1 MRQVIYATSALC
13 ALIMVLTI
21 GMLVS
26 CEHLEL
32 PNQKVA
38 GDANGNLR
46 VNVFQIEQTPFGN
59 VTRVAVSEA
68 CTRLNF
74 LVYDESG
81 SRIKTV
87 NQVSSDNAFGNA
99 SFQLEEGNYQLVVI
113 GHSANGNPTSTNP
126 RKIQFT
132 NATGFTDTFLYSE
145 GITIG
150 EEQLNLQISLKRIV
164 ALCRFV
170 INDDYP
176 SDVAKIKFYYTGG
189 SGAFD
194 VYTGFGSVASKQDV
208 TIDVKSGQK
217 QFDLYTF
224 LHEQSSDISLKVTAL
239 DATGNELSQ
248 RTFDVPMEQNHIT
261 WYSGNFFNGTGS
273 SSSTTVSGVTV
284 NIDWAGEIFKIF

>member
-1 MRQVIYATSALC
+1 MKKRIYAISAFC
-13 ALIMVLTI
+13 VLTFMLAI

-32 PNQKVA
+32 SKKSAAESVS
-38 GDANGNLR
+38 GNLH
-46 VNVFQIEQTPFGN
+46 VSVFQIEQTPFGS
-59 VTRVAVSEA
+59 VTRTAASEA

-87 NQVSSDNAFGNA
+87 NQTSSDNSFGTA
-99 SFQLEEGNYQLVVI
+99 SFQLEEGNYQLVVV
-113 GHSANGNPTSTNP
+113 GHSASGNPTSTDP
-126 RKIQFT
+126 HQIKFT

-145 GITIG
+145 EITIG
-150 EEQLNLQISLKRIV
+150 QDQLDLQVSLKRIV

-176 SDVAKIKFYYTGG
+176 SGVAKMQFYYTGG

-194 VYTGFGSVASKQDV
+194 AYTGFGCVKSKQTVIFDV
-208 TIDVKSGQK
+208 SDGQR

-224 LHEQSSDISLKVTAL
+224 MHELSGDISLTVTAL
-239 DATGNELSQ
+239 DASENELSQ
-248 RTFDVPMEQNHIT
+248 RKFDVPMEQNHIT
-261 WYSGNFFNGTGS
+261 WLSGDFFSGSGS
-273 SSSTTVSGVTV
+273 SSSTTVSEVTV
-284 NIDWAGEIFKIF
+284 NIDWAGEIFKTF

>member
-1 MRQVIYATSALC
+1 MEKRIYAISAFCVLVF
-13 ALIMVLTI
+13 MLTI

-32 PNQKVA
+32 PKKNATGGVS
-38 GDANGNLR
+38 GNLH
-46 VNVFQIEQTPFGN
+46 VSVFQIEQTLFGN
-59 VTRVAVSEA
+59 VTKAAVSEA

-81 SRIKTV
+81 SRL
-87 NQVSSDNAFGNA
+87 NQINQQSSAANFGSA
-99 SFQLEEGNYQLVVI
+99 VFQLESGNYQLVVI
-113 GHSANGNPTSTNP
+113 GHSSSGNPTSTDP
-126 RKIQFT
+126 HKIKFT
-132 NATGFTDTFLYSE
+132 NATGYTDTFLYSE

-150 EEQLNLQISLKRIV
+150 QEQQNLQISLKRIV

-170 INDDYP
+170 ITDDYP
-176 SDVAKIKFYYTGG
+176 SDVAKMNFYYTGG

-194 VYTGFGSVASKQDV
+194 AYTGFGSVASKQEV
-208 TIDVKSGQK
+208 TFDVKSGQK

-224 LHEQSSDISLKVTAL
+224 LHEQLSDISLKVTAL

-284 NIDWAGEIFKIF
+284 NIDWAGETRIPF

>member
-1 MRQVIYATSALC
+1 MRQAIYATSALC
-13 ALIMVLTI
+13 ALILVLTI

-59 VTRVAVSEA
+59 VTKAAVSEA

-81 SRIKTV
+81 SRL
-87 NQVSSDNAFGNA
+87 NQINQQSSAANFGSA
-99 SFQLEEGNYQLVVI
+99 VFQLESGNYQLVVI
-113 GHSANGNPTSTNP
+113 GHSSSGNPTSTDP
-126 RKIQFT
+126 HKIKFT
-132 NATGFTDTFLYSE
+132 NATGYTDTFLYSE

-150 EEQLNLQISLKRIV
+150 QEQQNLQISLKRIV

-170 INDDYP
+170 ITDDYP
-176 SDVAKIKFYYTGG
+176 SDVAKMKFYYTGG

-194 VYTGFGSVASKQDV
+194 AYTGFGSVASKQEV
-208 TIDVKSGQK
+208 TFDVKSGQK

-224 LHEQSSDISLKVTAL
+224 LHEQLSDISLKVTAL

-284 NIDWAGEIFKIF
+284 NIDWAGETRIPF

>member
-1 MRQVIYATSALC
+1 MEKRIYAISAFCVLVF
-13 ALIMVLTI
+13 MLTI

-32 PNQKVA
+32 PKKNATGGVS
-38 GDANGNLR
+38 GNLH
-46 VNVFQIEQTPFGN
+46 VSVFQIEQTLFGN
-59 VTRVAVSEA
+59 VTKAAVSEA

-81 SRIKTV
+81 SRL
-87 NQVSSDNAFGNA
+87 NQINQQSSAANFGSA
-99 SFQLEEGNYQLVVI
+99 VFQLESGNYQLVVI
-113 GHSANGNPTSTNP
+113 GHSSSGNPTSTDP
-126 RKIQFT
+126 HKIKFT
-132 NATGFTDTFLYSE
+132 NATGYTDTFLYSE

-150 EEQLNLQISLKRIV
+150 QEQQNLQISLKRIV

-170 INDDYP
+170 ITDDYP
-176 SDVAKIKFYYTGG
+176 SDVAKMNFYYTGG

-194 VYTGFGSVASKQDV
+194 AYTGFGSVASKQEV
-208 TIDVKSGQK
+208 TFDVKSGQK

-273 SSSTTVSGVTV
+273 SSSTTVSGVTI
-284 NIDWAGEIFKIF
+284 NIDWAGETRIPF

>member
-1 MRQVIYATSALC
+1 MEKRIYAISAFCVLVF
-13 ALIMVLTI
+13 MLTI

-32 PNQKVA
+32 PKKNATGGVS
-38 GDANGNLR
+38 GNLH
-46 VNVFQIEQTPFGN
+46 VSVFQIEQTLFGN
-59 VTRVAVSEA
+59 VTKTAVSEA

-81 SRIKTV
+81 SRL
-87 NQVSSDNAFGNA
+87 NQINQQSSAANFGLA
-99 SFQLEEGNYQLVVI
+99 VFQLESGNYQLVVI
-113 GHSANGNPTSTNP
+113 GHSSSGNPTSTDP
-126 RKIQFT
+126 HKIKFT
-132 NATGFTDTFLYSE
+132 NATGYTDTFLYSE

-150 EEQLNLQISLKRIV
+150 QEQQNLQISLKRIV

-170 INDDYP
+170 ITDDYP
-176 SDVAKIKFYYTGG
+176 SDVAKMNFYYTGG

-194 VYTGFGSVASKQDV
+194 AYTGFGSVASKQEV
-208 TIDVKSGQK
+208 TFDVKSGQK

-248 RTFDVPMEQNHIT
+248 LTFDVPMEQNHIT

-284 NIDWAGEIFKIF
+284 NIDWAGETHQSF